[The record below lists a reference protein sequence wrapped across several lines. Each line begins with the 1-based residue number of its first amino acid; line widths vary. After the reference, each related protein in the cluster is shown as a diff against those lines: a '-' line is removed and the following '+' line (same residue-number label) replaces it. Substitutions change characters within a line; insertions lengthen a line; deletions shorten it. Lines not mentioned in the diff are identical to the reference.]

1 MSSSHPPSPSRP
13 TGGPAAP
20 ADFKGPDP
28 VERGAVVDGVA
39 QSLDARLYMQLHA
52 WTGCTDAAPAVAA
65 ARKSGLE
72 VVVYA
77 SLNDPRG
84 VGALLMS
91 QDPGLFV
98 EAGRELLTSKPFA
111 ELTPLPEFTMIGR
124 TYASGREKDL
134 QDWLLV
140 HSRRNALDPG
150 NTWALW
156 YPLRRTGAFNRLPR
170 TEQARM
176 MGEHAWIGRSYGE
189 AGLAAD
195 IRLECH
201 GLDRDDNEFVI
212 GILGSRL
219 HALSKL
225 IKDMRLTRQTS
236 EYMEKMGPF
245 FVGRALYQSPF
256 KAD

>member
-1 MSSSHPPSPSRP
+1 VSTSNTESPDQPR
-13 TGGPAAP
+13 GPAAP

-39 QSLDARLYMQLHA
+39 QALDARLYMQLHVL
-52 WTGCTDAAPAVAA
+52 TGCTDSGRVIPA
-65 ARKSGLE
+65 ARESGLDL
-72 VVVYA
+72 VIYA

-84 VGALLMS
+84 IGVLLMS
-91 QDPGLFV
+91 QDPETFV
-98 EAGRELLTSKPFA
+98 GAGRDLLVSEPFRS
-111 ELTPLPEFTMIGR
+111 LTPVPDLTMIGR

-134 QDWLLV
+134 ADWLLV
-140 HSRRNALDPG
+140 HSRRNALSAG
-150 NTWALW
+150 NPWALW

-170 TEQARM
+170 TEQLRM
-176 MGEHAWIGRSYGE
+176 MGEHSWIGRSYGE

-201 GLDRDDNEFVI
+201 GLDRNDNEFVI

-236 EYMEKMGPF
+236 EFMESMGPF
-245 FVGRALYQSPF
+245 FVGRAIHQSPF
-256 KAD
+256 SQV